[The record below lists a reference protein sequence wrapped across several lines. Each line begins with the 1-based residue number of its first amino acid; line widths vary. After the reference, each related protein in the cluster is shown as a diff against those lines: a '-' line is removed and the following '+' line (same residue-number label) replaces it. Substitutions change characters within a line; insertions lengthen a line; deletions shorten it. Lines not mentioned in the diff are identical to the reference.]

1 LINKKCSLGKKAYA
15 ARRIAAILMTGTMAG
30 AVSMG
35 TPGLVQEVSAGY
47 SANAD
52 YIFEYL
58 TKRLGY
64 SEAAA
69 CGIMA
74 NIRCESTFNPQAY
87 NAGGGSYGL
96 CQWTGGRYGR
106 LRSWCGSN
114 GYDYKTIDGQLAY
127 LQYELQTYYRSVED
141 YLRSVENNSDGAY
154 KAGQYYCYHFEAPAS
169 RGSVSV
175 YRGGLASDTF
185 WSAYRPAEWYEENE
199 KWRYIKND
207 GSYHTSWLTVDN
219 KTYYLDE
226 NGYRVTG
233 WKTIDGKRYYFG
245 ADGAMASGWVKVD
258 GKDYYFEEGGALAT
272 GLVMKG
278 EDWYM
283 LDQSGQIQASAAMK
297 DFAQTWLAAAD
308 IKGDDSSTASAS
320 EDNNGSTT
328 AASNQAD
335 ESGKTETAAADTNT
349 VSGPLAS
356 AGHEADLTTPSGKK
370 TESVKGLELLAE
382 NARENIAP
390 ELESTHEQASE
401 QASAAS
407 SVSQM
412 DVLKTAAAAIES
424 SSESGSVST
433 DSTLTAQKEK
443 EDESAQAD
451 QVNTAAASVQ
461 VEEPVASAQSEETD
475 QSDREE
481 TSVSSAA
488 SAQAEEETNSDETSS
503 QEEEEAS
510 SVETSKEAKEAEEEE
525 ANSDETSKEAK
536 EAEEEEA
543 NSNETSNVAEEDEES
558 PQKTDSEIEDAGSDF
573 TAAEAMRIAAEV
585 LDEGMDEE
593 EDSGKPYII
602 YEPQAEDV
610 ADQDSDKEAEAQTDE
625 ESTEPAAEITLSDS
639 IPMVTLDELDDLVKL
654 LDEKDILHAVSKDGK
669 DITKD
674 VKADYELI
682 DSHRNAYKV
691 TFSVTYDGQTVTYES
706 TAYVTK

>member
-1 LINKKCSLGKKAYA
+1 
-15 ARRIAAILMTGTMAG
+15 MTGTMAG
-30 AVSMG
+30 AVAMG

-525 ANSDETSKEAK
+525 ANS
-536 EAEEEEA
+536 
-543 NSNETSNVAEEDEES
+543 NESSNVAEEDEES

>member
-1 LINKKCSLGKKAYA
+1 MINKKCSLGKKAYA

-30 AVSMG
+30 AVAMG

-461 VEEPVASAQSEETD
+461 VEEPVASAQAEETD
-475 QSDREE
+475 QSAREE

-488 SAQAEEETNSDETSS
+488 SAQAEEETNSDETSR

-525 ANSDETSKEAK
+525 ANSDETSRQ
-536 EAEEEEA
+536 EEEES

>member
-1 LINKKCSLGKKAYA
+1 MINKKCSLGKKAYA

-30 AVSMG
+30 AVAMG

-356 AGHEADLTTPSGKK
+356 ARHEADLTTPSGKK

-424 SSESGSVST
+424 SSE
-433 DSTLTAQKEK
+433 
-443 EDESAQAD
+443 
-451 QVNTAAASVQ
+451 
-461 VEEPVASAQSEETD
+461 ETD
-475 QSDREE
+475 QSAREE

-488 SAQAEEETNSDETSS
+488 SAQAEDTAEASEESGTAASSNALLAAEIPEKANEEDAGSSETAEQAEEETNSDETSS

-525 ANSDETSKEAK
+525 ANSDETS
-536 EAEEEEA
+536 
-543 NSNETSNVAEEDEES
+543 NVVEEDEES
-558 PQKTDSEIEDAGSDF
+558 PQKTDSEIEDAESDF

-610 ADQDSDKEAEAQTDE
+610 ADQDSDKEAEAQTNE

-674 VKADYELI
+674 VKADYEQI
-682 DSHRNAYKV
+682 DSSENTYKV
-691 TFSVTYDGQTVTYES
+691 IFSVTYDGQTVTYES

>member
-1 LINKKCSLGKKAYA
+1 
-15 ARRIAAILMTGTMAG
+15 MTGTMAG
-30 AVSMG
+30 AVAMG

-297 DFAQTWLAAAD
+297 DFAQKWLAAAD

-475 QSDREE
+475 QSAREE

-510 SVETSKEAKEAEEEE
+510 SV
-525 ANSDETSKEAK
+525 ETSKEAK

>member
-1 LINKKCSLGKKAYA
+1 
-15 ARRIAAILMTGTMAG
+15 MTGTMAG
-30 AVSMG
+30 AVAMG

-382 NARENIAP
+382 NAREDIAP

-475 QSDREE
+475 QSAREE

-488 SAQAEEETNSDETSS
+488 SAQAEEETNSDETSR

-525 ANSDETSKEAK
+525 ANSDETSRQ
-536 EAEEEEA
+536 EEEKS
-543 NSNETSNVAEEDEES
+543 NSNESSNVAEEDEES

>member
-1 LINKKCSLGKKAYA
+1 
-15 ARRIAAILMTGTMAG
+15 MTGTMAG
-30 AVSMG
+30 AVAMG

-382 NARENIAP
+382 NAREDIAP

-475 QSDREE
+475 QSAREE

-488 SAQAEEETNSDETSS
+488 SAQAEEETNSDETSR

-525 ANSDETSKEAK
+525 ANSDETSRQEKE
-536 EAEEEEA
+536 ES

>member
-1 LINKKCSLGKKAYA
+1 MINKKCSLGKKAYA

-30 AVSMG
+30 AVAMG

-390 ELESTHEQASE
+390 ALESTHEQASE

-475 QSDREE
+475 QSAREK

-488 SAQAEEETNSDETSS
+488 SAQAEEETNSDETYS

-525 ANSDETSKEAK
+525 ANSDETSRQ
-536 EAEEEEA
+536 EEEES

>member
-1 LINKKCSLGKKAYA
+1 MINKKCSLGKKAYA

-30 AVSMG
+30 AVAMG

-258 GKDYYFEEGGALAT
+258 GKDFYFEEGGALVT

-525 ANSDETSKEAK
+525 ANSDETSRQ
-536 EAEEEEA
+536 EEEEA

-558 PQKTDSEIEDAGSDF
+558 PQKTDSEIDDAGSDF

>member
-1 LINKKCSLGKKAYA
+1 
-15 ARRIAAILMTGTMAG
+15 MTGTMAG
-30 AVSMG
+30 AVAMG

-475 QSDREE
+475 QSAREE

-525 ANSDETSKEAK
+525 ANSDETTRQ
-536 EAEEEEA
+536 EEEES

>member
-1 LINKKCSLGKKAYA
+1 MINKKCSLGKKAYA

-30 AVSMG
+30 AVAMG

-308 IKGDDSSTASAS
+308 IKGDNSSTASAS

-461 VEEPVASAQSEETD
+461 VEEPVASAQAEETD
-475 QSDREE
+475 QSAREE

-488 SAQAEEETNSDETSS
+488 SSQAEEETNSDETSS
-503 QEEEEAS
+503 QEKEEAS

-525 ANSDETSKEAK
+525 ANSDETSRQ
-536 EAEEEEA
+536 EEEES

-625 ESTEPAAEITLSDS
+625 ESTEPAAEITRSDS

>member
-1 LINKKCSLGKKAYA
+1 MINKKCSLGKKAYA

-30 AVSMG
+30 ALAMG

-258 GKDYYFEEGGALAT
+258 GKDFYFEEGGALVT

-461 VEEPVASAQSEETD
+461 VEEPVASAQAEETD
-475 QSDREE
+475 QSAREE

-503 QEEEEAS
+503 QEKEEAS

-525 ANSDETSKEAK
+525 ANSDETSRQ
-536 EAEEEEA
+536 EEEES

>member
-1 LINKKCSLGKKAYA
+1 MINKKCSLGKKAYA

-30 AVSMG
+30 AVAMG

-503 QEEEEAS
+503 QEEEEAR

-525 ANSDETSKEAK
+525 ANSDETSRQ
-536 EAEEEEA
+536 EEEEA

>member
-1 LINKKCSLGKKAYA
+1 MINKKCSLGKKAYA

-30 AVSMG
+30 AVAMG

-390 ELESTHEQASE
+390 ELESTREQASE

-503 QEEEEAS
+503 QEKEEAS
-510 SVETSKEAKEAEEEE
+510 SVEISKEAKEAEEEE
-525 ANSDETSKEAK
+525 ANSDETSRQ
-536 EAEEEEA
+536 EEEES

>member
-1 LINKKCSLGKKAYA
+1 
-15 ARRIAAILMTGTMAG
+15 MTGTMAG
-30 AVSMG
+30 AVAMG

-258 GKDYYFEEGGALAT
+258 GKDFYFEEGGALVT

-525 ANSDETSKEAK
+525 ANSDETSRQ
-536 EAEEEEA
+536 EEEEA

>member
-1 LINKKCSLGKKAYA
+1 MINKKCSLGKKAYA

-30 AVSMG
+30 AVAMG

-258 GKDYYFEEGGALAT
+258 GKDFYFEEGGALVT

-525 ANSDETSKEAK
+525 ANS
-536 EAEEEEA
+536 
-543 NSNETSNVAEEDEES
+543 NESSNVAEEDEES

-585 LDEGMDEE
+585 LDDGLDEE

-610 ADQDSDKEAEAQTDE
+610 ADQDLDKEAEAQTDE

>member
-1 LINKKCSLGKKAYA
+1 MINKKCSLGKKAYA

-30 AVSMG
+30 AVAMG

-308 IKGDDSSTASAS
+308 IKGDNSSTASAS

-461 VEEPVASAQSEETD
+461 VEEPVASAQAEETD
-475 QSDREE
+475 QSAREE

-488 SAQAEEETNSDETSS
+488 SAQAEEETNSDETSR

-525 ANSDETSKEAK
+525 ANSDETSRQ
-536 EAEEEEA
+536 EEEES

>member
-1 LINKKCSLGKKAYA
+1 
-15 ARRIAAILMTGTMAG
+15 MTGTMAG
-30 AVSMG
+30 AVAMG

-382 NARENIAP
+382 NAREDIAP

-475 QSDREE
+475 QSAREE

-488 SAQAEEETNSDETSS
+488 SAQAEEETNSDETSR

-525 ANSDETSKEAK
+525 ANSDETSRQ
-536 EAEEEEA
+536 EEEES

>member
-30 AVSMG
+30 AVAMG

-461 VEEPVASAQSEETD
+461 VEEPVASAQAEETD
-475 QSDREE
+475 QSAREE

-503 QEEEEAS
+503 QEKEEAS

-525 ANSDETSKEAK
+525 ANSDETSRQ
-536 EAEEEEA
+536 EEEES

>member
-1 LINKKCSLGKKAYA
+1 
-15 ARRIAAILMTGTMAG
+15 MTGTMAG
-30 AVSMG
+30 AVAMG

-297 DFAQTWLAAAD
+297 DFAQKWLAAAD

-461 VEEPVASAQSEETD
+461 VEEPVASAQAEETD
-475 QSDREE
+475 QSAREE

-525 ANSDETSKEAK
+525 ANSDETSRQ
-536 EAEEEEA
+536 EEEES

-610 ADQDSDKEAEAQTDE
+610 ADQDSDKKAEAQTDE
-625 ESTEPAAEITLSDS
+625 ESTEPAADITLSNS

>member
-30 AVSMG
+30 AVAMG

-461 VEEPVASAQSEETD
+461 VEEPVASAEIPEKANEEDAGSSETAE
-475 QSDREE
+475 
-481 TSVSSAA
+481 
-488 SAQAEEETNSDETSS
+488 QAEEETNSDETSR

-510 SVETSKEAKEAEEEE
+510 SV
-525 ANSDETSKEAK
+525 ETSKEAK

>member
-1 LINKKCSLGKKAYA
+1 MINKKCSLGKKAYA

-30 AVSMG
+30 AVAMG

-258 GKDYYFEEGGALAT
+258 GKDFYFEEGGALAT

-308 IKGDDSSTASAS
+308 IKGDNSSTASAS

-461 VEEPVASAQSEETD
+461 VEEPVASAQAEETD
-475 QSDREE
+475 QSAREE

-488 SAQAEEETNSDETSS
+488 SSQAEEETNSDETSS
-503 QEEEEAS
+503 QEKEEAS

-525 ANSDETSKEAK
+525 ANSDETSRQ
-536 EAEEEEA
+536 EEEES

>member
-1 LINKKCSLGKKAYA
+1 MINKKCSLGKKAYA

-30 AVSMG
+30 AVAMG

-308 IKGDDSSTASAS
+308 IKGDNSSTASAS

-461 VEEPVASAQSEETD
+461 VEEPVASAQAEETD
-475 QSDREE
+475 QSAREE

-488 SAQAEEETNSDETSS
+488 SSQAEEETNSDETSS
-503 QEEEEAS
+503 QEKEEAS

-525 ANSDETSKEAK
+525 ANSDETSRQ
-536 EAEEEEA
+536 EEEEA

-610 ADQDSDKEAEAQTDE
+610 ADQDSDKKAEAQTDE
-625 ESTEPAAEITLSDS
+625 ESTEPAADITLSDS

>member
-30 AVSMG
+30 AVAMG

-356 AGHEADLTTPSGKK
+356 AGHKADLTTPSGKK

-382 NARENIAP
+382 NAREDIAP

-461 VEEPVASAQSEETD
+461 VEEPVASAQAEETD
-475 QSDREE
+475 QSAREE

-488 SAQAEEETNSDETSS
+488 SSQAEEETNSDETSS
-503 QEEEEAS
+503 QEKEEAS

-525 ANSDETSKEAK
+525 ANSDETSRQ
-536 EAEEEEA
+536 EEEES

>member
-1 LINKKCSLGKKAYA
+1 MINKKCSLGKKAYA

-30 AVSMG
+30 AVAMG

-308 IKGDDSSTASAS
+308 IKGDNSSTASAS

-475 QSDREE
+475 QSAREE

-503 QEEEEAS
+503 QEKEEAS

-525 ANSDETSKEAK
+525 ANSDETSRQ
-536 EAEEEEA
+536 EEEES

>member
-1 LINKKCSLGKKAYA
+1 
-15 ARRIAAILMTGTMAG
+15 MTGTMAG
-30 AVSMG
+30 AVAMG

-297 DFAQTWLAAAD
+297 DFAQKWLAAAD

-461 VEEPVASAQSEETD
+461 VEEPVASAQAEETD
-475 QSDREE
+475 QFAREE

-525 ANSDETSKEAK
+525 ANSDETSRQ
-536 EAEEEEA
+536 EEEEA

>member
-1 LINKKCSLGKKAYA
+1 MINKKCSLGKKAYA

-30 AVSMG
+30 AVAMG

-297 DFAQTWLAAAD
+297 DFAQAWLAAAD

-461 VEEPVASAQSEETD
+461 VEEPVASAEIPEKANEEDAGSSETAE
-475 QSDREE
+475 
-481 TSVSSAA
+481 
-488 SAQAEEETNSDETSS
+488 QAEEETNSDETSR

-525 ANSDETSKEAK
+525 ANSDETSRQ
-536 EAEEEEA
+536 EEEES

>member
-1 LINKKCSLGKKAYA
+1 MINKKCSLGKKAYA

-30 AVSMG
+30 AVAMG

-258 GKDYYFEEGGALAT
+258 GKDYYFEEGGALVT

-356 AGHEADLTTPSGKK
+356 AGHEADLTTPSGKE

-382 NARENIAP
+382 NAREDIAP

-461 VEEPVASAQSEETD
+461 VEEPVASAEIPEKANEEDAGSSETAE
-475 QSDREE
+475 
-481 TSVSSAA
+481 
-488 SAQAEEETNSDETSS
+488 QAEEETNSDETSR

-525 ANSDETSKEAK
+525 ANSD
-536 EAEEEEA
+536 
-543 NSNETSNVAEEDEES
+543 ETSNVAEEDEES

-674 VKADYELI
+674 VKADYEQI
-682 DSHRNAYKV
+682 DSSENNYKV
-691 TFSVTYDGQTVTYES
+691 IFSVTYDGQTVTYES

>member
-1 LINKKCSLGKKAYA
+1 
-15 ARRIAAILMTGTMAG
+15 MTGTMAG
-30 AVSMG
+30 AVAMG

-297 DFAQTWLAAAD
+297 DFAQKWLAAAD

-475 QSDREE
+475 QSAREE

-488 SAQAEEETNSDETSS
+488 SAQAEEETNSDETSR

-525 ANSDETSKEAK
+525 ANSDETSRQ
-536 EAEEEEA
+536 EEEES

>member
-1 LINKKCSLGKKAYA
+1 MINKKCSLGKKAYA

-30 AVSMG
+30 AVAMG

-451 QVNTAAASVQ
+451 QVNTAVASVQ

-525 ANSDETSKEAK
+525 ANS
-536 EAEEEEA
+536 
-543 NSNETSNVAEEDEES
+543 NESSNVAEEDEES

>member
-1 LINKKCSLGKKAYA
+1 MINKKCSLGKKAYA

-30 AVSMG
+30 AVAMG

-297 DFAQTWLAAAD
+297 DFAQKWLAAAD

-461 VEEPVASAQSEETD
+461 VEEPVASAQAEETD
-475 QSDREE
+475 QFAREE

-525 ANSDETSKEAK
+525 ANSDETSRQ
-536 EAEEEEA
+536 EEEEA

>member
-1 LINKKCSLGKKAYA
+1 MINKKCSLGKKAYA

-30 AVSMG
+30 AVAMG

-297 DFAQTWLAAAD
+297 DFAQKWLAAAD
-308 IKGDDSSTASAS
+308 IKGDNSSTASAS

-461 VEEPVASAQSEETD
+461 VEEPVASAQAEETD
-475 QSDREE
+475 QSAREE

-488 SAQAEEETNSDETSS
+488 SSQAEEETNSDETSR
-503 QEEEEAS
+503 Q
-510 SVETSKEAKEAEEEE
+510 
-525 ANSDETSKEAK
+525 
-536 EAEEEEA
+536 EEEEA

>member
-1 LINKKCSLGKKAYA
+1 MINKKCSLGKKAYA

-30 AVSMG
+30 AVAMG

-525 ANSDETSKEAK
+525 ANS
-536 EAEEEEA
+536 
-543 NSNETSNVAEEDEES
+543 NESSNVAEEDEES

>member
-1 LINKKCSLGKKAYA
+1 MINKKCSLGKKAYA

-30 AVSMG
+30 AVAMG

-258 GKDYYFEEGGALAT
+258 GKDFYFEEGGALVT

-297 DFAQTWLAAAD
+297 DFAQKWLAAAD

-525 ANSDETSKEAK
+525 ANS
-536 EAEEEEA
+536 
-543 NSNETSNVAEEDEES
+543 NESSNVAEEDEES

>member
-1 LINKKCSLGKKAYA
+1 MINKKCSLGKKAYA

-30 AVSMG
+30 AVAMG

-297 DFAQTWLAAAD
+297 DFAQKWLAAAD

-370 TESVKGLELLAE
+370 TDSVKGLQLLAE
-382 NARENIAP
+382 NAREKIAP

-461 VEEPVASAQSEETD
+461 VEEPVASAQAEETD
-475 QSDREE
+475 QSAREE

-488 SAQAEEETNSDETSS
+488 SSQAEEETNSDETSS

-525 ANSDETSKEAK
+525 ANSDETSRQ
-536 EAEEEEA
+536 EEEEA

>member
-1 LINKKCSLGKKAYA
+1 MINKKCSLGKKAYA

-30 AVSMG
+30 AVAMG

-199 KWRYIKND
+199 KWRYIKSD

-461 VEEPVASAQSEETD
+461 VEEPVASAQAEETD
-475 QSDREE
+475 QSAREE

-503 QEEEEAS
+503 QEKEEAS

-525 ANSDETSKEAK
+525 ANSDETSRQ
-536 EAEEEEA
+536 EEEES

>member
-1 LINKKCSLGKKAYA
+1 MINKKCSLGKKAYA

-30 AVSMG
+30 AVAMG

-297 DFAQTWLAAAD
+297 DFAQKWLAAAD

-461 VEEPVASAQSEETD
+461 VEEPVASAQAEETD
-475 QSDREE
+475 QSAREE

-488 SAQAEEETNSDETSS
+488 SAQAEEETNSDETSR

-525 ANSDETSKEAK
+525 ANSDETSRQ
-536 EAEEEEA
+536 EEEES

>member
-1 LINKKCSLGKKAYA
+1 MINKKCSLGKKAYA

-30 AVSMG
+30 AVAMG

-185 WSAYRPAEWYEENE
+185 RSAYRPAEWYEENE

-308 IKGDDSSTASAS
+308 IKGDNSSTASAS

-461 VEEPVASAQSEETD
+461 VEEPVASAQAEETD
-475 QSDREE
+475 QSAREE

-488 SAQAEEETNSDETSS
+488 SSQAEEETNSDETSS
-503 QEEEEAS
+503 QEKEEAS

-525 ANSDETSKEAK
+525 ANSDETSRQ
-536 EAEEEEA
+536 EEEES

>member
-1 LINKKCSLGKKAYA
+1 
-15 ARRIAAILMTGTMAG
+15 MTGTMAG
-30 AVSMG
+30 AVAMG

-308 IKGDDSSTASAS
+308 IKGDNSSTASAS

-461 VEEPVASAQSEETD
+461 VEEPVASAEIPEKANEEDAGSSETAE
-475 QSDREE
+475 
-481 TSVSSAA
+481 
-488 SAQAEEETNSDETSS
+488 QAEEETNSDETSR

-525 ANSDETSKEAK
+525 ANSDETSRQ
-536 EAEEEEA
+536 EEEES

-610 ADQDSDKEAEAQTDE
+610 ADQDSDKKAEAQTDE